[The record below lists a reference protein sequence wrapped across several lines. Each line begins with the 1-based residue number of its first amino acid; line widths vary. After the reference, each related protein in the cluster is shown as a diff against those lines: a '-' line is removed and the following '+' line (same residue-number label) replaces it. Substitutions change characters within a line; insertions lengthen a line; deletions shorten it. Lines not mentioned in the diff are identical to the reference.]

1 MKHIIH
7 HGLDGTEGRAIGTAN
22 DMSEALAHIE
32 RILGGREIQLRIPP
46 VNRGNEC
53 FMFCFVRNGKSE
65 WIRTMKAPPPIRHI
79 EDVKPFDGVEPHA
92 DYSAF
97 A

>member
-1 MKHIIH
+1 M
-7 HGLDGTEGRAIGTAN
+7 AS
-22 DMSEALAHIE
+22 DMCEALVHIE

-65 WIRTMKAPPPIRHI
+65 WIRTMKAPNVKHI
-79 EDVKPFDGVEPHA
+79 ENVRAFDGVEPHA
-92 DYSAF
+92 DYSSF

>member
-7 HGLDGTEGRAIGTAN
+7 HGLDGTDGKVIGLAN
-22 DMSEALAHIE
+22 DMCEALTHIE

-53 FMFCFVRNGKSE
+53 FMFCFIRDGKSE
-65 WIRTMKAPPPIRHI
+65 WIRTMKHYPVRHI
-79 EDVKPFDGVEPHA
+79 EDFKPFDNVEAHA
-92 DYSAF
+92 NYACF